1 MRKETFEALM
11 KRQLEIYE
19 KAVWKARQEV
29 KPEND
34 KMQLGEDL
42 LDLAEMAGRIGLK
55 VASAYGGRKVFED
68 APEGKKSMVE
78 RLCELKGIIGGTNGK
93 EDSLMTRMVYKALGI
108 VDMPVA
114 KAVSKFRDDAAKAL
128 EKAEPVFTQVE
139 RYGQMLEKY
148 ADSKR
153 MNVTEAASNPTA
165 ELYAALNTF
174 DTEEDHEKFLKDY
187 EDVLKYAAIEVVL
200 HDGSEVA
207 LRFDKDHFYFLLSL
221 ARANSIGDLFA
232 GGDKNVEKRAEDIDS
247 IYQEV
252 LNIRELAG
260 PVEAL
265 VTKTIDYAMKE
276 HRNTLQLRREYPKES
291 RIKLKELYA

>member
-11 KRQLEIYE
+11 KRQLEIYD
-19 KAVWKARQEV
+19 KAVGRAKEEVETGEGTKGKVTQE
-29 KPEND
+29 
-34 KMQLGEDL
+34 L
-42 LDLAEMAGRIGLK
+42 LDAAEHLGRVGLAGI
-55 VASAYGGRKVFED
+55 SIYGGHKIFED
-68 APEGKKSMVE
+68 APDGRKSMVE
-78 RLCELKGIIGGTNGK
+78 KLCELRSVVKGKHEN
-93 EDSLMTRMVYKALGI
+93 SLMTKMVYKALGI
-108 VDMPVA
+108 GDMPVA
-114 KAVSKFRDDAAKAL
+114 KAVGKLRDDAAKAL

-174 DTEEDHEKFLKDY
+174 ETEEDHEKFLKDY

-221 ARANSIGDLFA
+221 AKASSSEELFSG
-232 GGDKNVEKRAEDIDS
+232 GGDKVKKRAEDIDS
-247 IYQEV
+247 VYQQLKNAKEQ
-252 LNIRELAG
+252 LNPI
-260 PVEAL
+260 EAL

-276 HRNTLQLRREYPKES
+276 HRNTLQLRKEYPRES